1 MVYNGCTGSV
11 NQELKDQNRWSGMR
25 GPEWGDFNG
34 GIQMKGPEY
43 EDGNK
48 GPKWWRRVGEGGSE
62 YVEHNG

>member
-1 MVYNGCTGSV
+1 
-11 NQELKDQNRWSGMR
+11 MR